1 MMAQNMA
8 MRNRHMVIASM
19 LDNARFWQN
28 FGGSSFNDSDSSSEA
43 SDDLMSG
50 PDAVAKMT
58 NAGASGSFSMD
69 YYRYMESKKN
79 HHSFG
84 GQTKCD
90 PVTISKICFL
100 SS

>member
-1 MMAQNMA
+1 MYWSP
-8 MRNRHMVIASM
+8 HCVISHCI
-19 LDNARFWQN
+19 L
-28 FGGSSFNDSDSSSEA
+28 SYSFNDSDSSSET

-79 HHSFG
+79 RHSFG
-84 GQTKCD
+84 DQ
-90 PVTISKICFL
+90 
-100 SS
+100 

>member
-1 MMAQNMA
+1 MSVVCVCVRVLNISVVYIFTCTGPHTVLYPIVSSA
-8 MRNRHMVIASM
+8 
-19 LDNARFWQN
+19 
-28 FGGSSFNDSDSSSEA
+28 SFNDSDSSSEA

-58 NAGASGSFSMD
+58 NTGVSGSFSMD

-84 GQTKCD
+84 GQ
-90 PVTISKICFL
+90 
-100 SS
+100 